1 MQIIVF
7 IRLTLLFCSHS
18 YGIVCLLI
26 PFALAMSWIIYTKPA
41 MFALGLLA
49 LNAANVIMWV
59 RDRSLIGVLQADDRS
74 LAALRW

>member
-1 MQIIVF
+1 MEVCITNGLHVIVSS
-7 IRLTLLFCSHS
+7 RS

-49 LNAANVIMWV
+49 LNAANVIM
-59 RDRSLIGVLQADDRS
+59 
-74 LAALRW
+74 

>member
-1 MQIIVF
+1 M
-7 IRLTLLFCSHS
+7 CSRS

-59 RDRSLIGVLQADDRS
+59 RLPHG
-74 LAALRW
+74 ALRNS